1 MSPESGP
8 DDTLGPTESLDSD
21 DVRNHDGDVTV
32 TPPDHWQAADRDEM
46 TARGQRAG
54 ESHAE
59 RLAQEQPD
67 VPEAES
73 GETPAESAHI
83 DTTNAS
89 TDDPRPTRRHH
100 GQLDDTPEDGGGFF
114 DETP

>member
-21 DVRNHDGDVTV
+21 DVRNDDGDVVV
-32 TPPDHWQAADRDEM
+32 TPPDRWQAADRDEM
-46 TARGQRAG
+46 TTRGQRAG

-59 RLAQEQPD
+59 RIAQEEPD
-67 VPEAES
+67 VPAAAE
-73 GETPAESAHI
+73 GEPPAESAHI
-83 DTTNAS
+83 DTTNAT
-89 TDDPRPTRRHH
+89 TDDNRPARRHH
-100 GQLDDTPEDGGGFF
+100 GQVDGTPEDGGALF